1 MAEDLVKKLHSLQGA
16 DVEELR
22 RIEKRKDKVVEE
34 VIQNKKDTERN
45 HPESSTVRDSNLNE
59 PIQENLRSNQEH
71 LRNPVYEAELKE
83 IRTEMRKSKRV
94 LEKVDGKQ
102 TEILKTLTSLF
113 NKLPQNH

>member
-34 VIQNKKDTERN
+34 VIQNKKDAERN
-45 HPESSTVRDSNLNE
+45 HPESFTERNSNLNE
-59 PIQENLRSNQEH
+59 SAQRDSRSYQEH
-71 LRNPVYEAELKE
+71 MRNPVYEAELKE
-83 IRTEMRKSKRV
+83 IRTEMSKSKRM

-102 TEILKTLTSLF
+102 TEILNTLTSLF
-113 NKLPQNH
+113 NKLPESQ